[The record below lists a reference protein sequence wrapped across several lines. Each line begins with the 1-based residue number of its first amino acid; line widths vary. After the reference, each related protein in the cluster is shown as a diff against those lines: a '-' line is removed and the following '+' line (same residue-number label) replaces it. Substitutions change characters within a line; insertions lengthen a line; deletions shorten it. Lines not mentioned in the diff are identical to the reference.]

1 MLKTR
6 LTAVSCVSAAV
17 LLAGCNKSYD
27 TPSRFNKPLGG
38 EAMAVPTGMT
48 VSDPGI
54 IKDQTAY
61 MPANPG
67 GVGGPMFSG
76 NERQQIETFRDK
88 LYEAYEQG
96 DAIVLLDMFN
106 PDQVALWSDNSDK
119 LFARCD
125 MHEAVYEAITR
136 KGQTAVV
143 GNIKD
148 SMRDEL
154 TSNDT
159 IDPLDA
165 DNGTVSPNVVAGI
178 LGPMA
183 GPVMRVLRVGGE
195 WKVNLEAPLGEN
207 EVAEIEAFNARVQEA
222 LSALVELIDED
233 KMTEGRE
240 IEAAFKDALRGI
252 APAGAET
259 LGGGEPEAPNPDA
272 PKEGDPD
279 PTRTGGEQPKADGD
293 PKKKD
298 DDGKG
303 KKDDSKGK
311 DDKDTKEEDRPPEI
325 TP

>member
-6 LTAVSCVSAAV
+6 LTAGVCMSAAI

-27 TPSRFNKPLGG
+27 TPSPYNKPLGG
-38 EAMAVPTGMT
+38 EAMAVPTART

-54 IKDQTAY
+54 IKDQTRY
-61 MPANPG
+61 IPANTG

-76 NERQQIETFRDK
+76 NERQQIETFRDQ

-96 DAIVLLDMFN
+96 DAIALLEMFN
-106 PDQVALWSDNSDK
+106 PDQVAAWSDNSDE

-125 MHEAVYEAITR
+125 MHEALYEAITR
-136 KGQTAVV
+136 KGMTAVV

-148 SMRDEL
+148 SMRAEL

-165 DNGTVSPNVVAGI
+165 DNATVTPNVVAGI
-178 LGPMA
+178 LGPKA
-183 GPVMRVLRVGGE
+183 TPVMRVLRVGGE
-195 WKVNLEAPLGEN
+195 WKVNLEAPLGDG
-207 EVAEIEAFNARVQEA
+207 EVTAIEAFNARVQEA

-240 IEAAFKDALRGI
+240 IEAAFKDALQGI
-252 APAGAET
+252 APVGAE
-259 LGGGEPEAPNPDA
+259 PEIPDPDA
-272 PKEGDPD
+272 PQEGDPAATTD
-279 PTRTGGEQPKADGD
+279 DGNQPKDDGGD

-298 DDGKG
+298 DDGKD
-303 KKDDSKGK
+303 KKDDPKDK
-311 DDKDTKEEDRPPEI
+311 DDKDTPEDEEPPVI
-325 TP
+325 SP